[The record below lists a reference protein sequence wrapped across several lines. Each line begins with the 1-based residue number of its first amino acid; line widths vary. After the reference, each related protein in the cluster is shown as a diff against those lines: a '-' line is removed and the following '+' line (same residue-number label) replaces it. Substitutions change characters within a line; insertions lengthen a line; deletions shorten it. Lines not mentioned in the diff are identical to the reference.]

1 MIKKTKFAKQVRIGQ
16 NTLVKLSKN
25 EFILMEV
32 LDKIGKGLNCNIGDV
47 VEIINKKKGKVL

>member
-1 MIKKTKFAKQVRIGQ
+1 MIKKTKFAKQVIIGQ